1 MNALLAVTKEMIANQ
16 GVYNLL
22 LALEAL
28 GDRGS
33 LGWAEVSWPGAHC
46 GWLWFYVGGSEFSFR
61 DGARQTNGSAQ
72 TGNIASTNDYSIN
85 YSYDTLNL

>member
-1 MNALLAVTKEMIANQ
+1 MNALLAVTKEMAANQ

-28 GDRGS
+28 TGIVAVSAGQRLAGLVLIAAGCGS
-33 LGWAEVSWPGAHC
+33 MLD
-46 GWLWFYVGGSEFSFR
+46 SEFSFR
-61 DGARQTNGSAQ
+61 DGVRQTNGSAQ

>member
-1 MNALLAVTKEMIANQ
+1 MNALLAVTKEMVANQ

-46 GWLWFYVGGSEFSFR
+46 GWL
-61 DGARQTNGSAQ
+61 
-72 TGNIASTNDYSIN
+72 
-85 YSYDTLNL
+85 